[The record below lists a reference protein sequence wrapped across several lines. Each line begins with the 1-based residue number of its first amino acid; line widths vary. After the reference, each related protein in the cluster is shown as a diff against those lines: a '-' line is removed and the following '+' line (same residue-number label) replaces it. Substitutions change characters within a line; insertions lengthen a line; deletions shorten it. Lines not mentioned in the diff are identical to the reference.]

1 MIGALNQ
8 RAIIEAQTS
17 VPDDGGGATGD
28 WQTITTVWLK
38 IAPISGRD
46 VFGPDRNE
54 QRIRHRLTMWRNP
67 AITAGMRARI
77 NTRIFTIQAILDEG
91 PQGALMTLLAEETP

>member
-8 RAIIEAQTS
+8 RAIIEAQTTA
-17 VPDDGGGATGD
+17 PDDGGGATGT
-28 WQTITTVWLK
+28 WQTVTTVWLR
-38 IAPISGRD
+38 IEPLSGRD

-54 QRIRHRLTMWRNP
+54 QRIRHRLTLRREP

-77 NTRIFTIQAILDEG
+77 TTRIFTIQAILDEG
-91 PQGALMTLLAEETP
+91 PQASLMTLLAEEAP